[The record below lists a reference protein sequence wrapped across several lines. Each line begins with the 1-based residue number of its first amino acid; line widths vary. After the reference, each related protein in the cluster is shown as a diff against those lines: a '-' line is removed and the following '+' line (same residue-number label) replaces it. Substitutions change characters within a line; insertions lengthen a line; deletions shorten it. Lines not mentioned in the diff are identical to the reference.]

1 MAKYWFARQYPLSEA
16 GATRMAPI
24 NSRGWM
30 VVTFFGGCL
39 LAGAAGLV
47 VFSFT
52 YRAPFIGVI
61 TLLGF
66 GLVGLVALLVS
77 VARKGDTL
85 HTVDE
90 YKSGRVVNPS

>member
-24 NSRGWM
+24 NNTGRM

-39 LAGAAGLV
+39 LAGAAGLII
-47 VFSFT
+47 FSFT

-77 VARKGDTL
+77 VARKGDTR
-85 HTVDE
+85 HTVEE

>member
-24 NSRGWM
+24 NNTGWM

-39 LAGAAGLV
+39 VAGAAGLV
-47 VFSFT
+47 IFSFT

-61 TLLGF
+61 TLLVF
-66 GLVGLVALLVS
+66 GVVGLVALLVS
-77 VARKGDTL
+77 VARKGDAL

-90 YKSGRVVNPS
+90 YKSGRIRNI

>member
-24 NSRGWM
+24 NGSGWM
-30 VVTFFGGCL
+30 VVTFLGSCL

-52 YRAPFIGVI
+52 FRAPFIGVMA
-61 TLLGF
+61 LLGF
-66 GLVGLVALLVS
+66 GAVGLAALLV
-77 VARKGDTL
+77 ATMRKGDKL
-85 HTVDE
+85 HTVEE